1 MASFL
6 TKFYVSAILV
16 MLTFVLGMALAETDE
31 EGMHYIYVSVWGGS
45 SDTVVFLA
53 RKHHHHH
60 HHE

>member
-1 MASFL
+1 
-6 TKFYVSAILV
+6 